1 MWPIRDAIL
10 WHDRKAVQ
18 PRIHTKTAHRN
29 RTTQC
34 PQPLNTLS
42 KTTLQFTWSITMFS
56 FDWGLHS
63 ALNLKLVRFAFAR
76 VKNQKSIQYMKSRGA
91 STLLITW
98 VAQPEKGSLCP
109 CDFDVEVQTRE
120 NVSSILWDRKFK
132 DSIIIIYRFTWYFLW
147 ISEYKYDISTK
158 PDIPSLL
165 FMADART
172 ESATE
177 IETITS
183 KLPVSRRLLY
193 QQHAHDTM

>member
-1 MWPIRDAIL
+1 MTHYHSNVSQGGMWPIRDAIL

-34 PQPLNTLS
+34 PQPLNALS

-76 VKNQKSIQYMKSRGA
+76 VKNQNSIQYMKSRGA

-109 CDFDVEVQTRE
+109 CDFWRRGADK
-120 NVSSILWDRKFK
+120 RKRLIN
-132 DSIIIIYRFTWYFLW
+132 SLR
-147 ISEYKYDISTK
+147 SEIQRLNYHYLQVYMVFPLYKQ
-158 PDIPSLL
+158 
-165 FMADART
+165 
-172 ESATE
+172 
-177 IETITS
+177 
-183 KLPVSRRLLY
+183 V
-193 QQHAHDTM
+193 